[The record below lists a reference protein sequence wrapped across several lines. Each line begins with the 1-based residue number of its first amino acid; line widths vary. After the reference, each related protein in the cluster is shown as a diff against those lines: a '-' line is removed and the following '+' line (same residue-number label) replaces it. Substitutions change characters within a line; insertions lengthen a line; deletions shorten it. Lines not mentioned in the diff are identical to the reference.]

1 MYFKTKDERI
11 FDLDPSKVFIQE
23 ELINKVLRY
32 LAISI
37 GIKNKNKA
45 KGSSIKIYSTKQALD
60 EDYFK
65 GKDSEEKFSKF
76 MRLALLST
84 KMHLEKDLIS
94 DTKENE
100 PIIITREEIQNLLNY
115 QTNLN
120 NKIYA

>member
-45 KGSSIKIYSTKQALD
+45 KGSSIKIYSTKQSNQL
-60 EDYFK
+60 
-65 GKDSEEKFSKF
+65 
-76 MRLALLST
+76 
-84 KMHLEKDLIS
+84 
-94 DTKENE
+94 
-100 PIIITREEIQNLLNY
+100 
-115 QTNLN
+115 
-120 NKIYA
+120 